1 MVGEVDYAVGVYGLP
16 PAGQGLVDADAVP
29 EYSVSSGSKCVRY
42 YKNYVPF

>member
-29 EYSVSSGSKCVRY
+29 EYSVSSGSKRVRCN
-42 YKNYVPF
+42 KKLVSF